1 MSAERVDELWSWYLE
16 GELDAAG
23 MQELQTLLESQ
34 PGQIARAADVYEIH
48 RLLGMVH
55 QTQSAG
61 TFARATRERL
71 QNDREAFV
79 GSLKERL
86 RAVAPERPPRSHALP
101 FVAAAAAL
109 VAAVFLIQLLKSP
122 VNPVGDGAKN
132 SAATPARPVAT
143 LVRVERARWEP
154 DVTLVEGQ
162 RLEPGALRLGN
173 GRAVLLFDNG
183 AVVAAK
189 GPTDLE
195 LESRGSVRLLQGRI
209 TVRAE
214 GDAAG
219 FTVRTP
225 AGDARDLGTEFS
237 VAVAINGASEV
248 HVRQGEVAWLP
259 KADEPPSRVLHAG
272 EAARF
277 DSVKE
282 AQGHQVV
289 FAMQSL
295 DDFLQQV
302 SASIPPEKPS
312 AYEGFAYGAGVTK
325 PEAAGGG
332 VGWNGPWRLRR
343 GAELTREVD
352 TNDAMAILPGSLQE
366 PSPVDVHGGALEFQP
381 GYSIRVRQLAE
392 PIDLG
397 RDAVYYLSFRLRRLS
412 GTVAGMREPPHF
424 RLTLRKEG
432 DFWGPSIGTGLPAS
446 GHPTLQ
452 LHSRDTYA
460 SPVDIAS
467 DVTTLWVMKIVA
479 RRTQPDEAFLKV
491 FKPGEELTPL
501 EPAPWTVVTDRFNFS
516 GVVDLVVLTGSGP
529 GKYVFDELRVG
540 RTWDSV
546 VRKD

>member
-1 MSAERVDELWSWYLE
+1 MSAERVNELWSSYLE

-34 PGQIARAADVYEIH
+34 PGQTARAADLYEIH

-55 QTQSAG
+55 QPQSAE

-71 QNDREAFV
+71 QSDREAFV

-86 RAVAPERPPRSHALP
+86 RSVTPEKRRSWRGLP
-101 FVAAAAAL
+101 FVAGAAAL
-109 VAAVFLIQLLKSP
+109 IAAVLLIQILKLP
-122 VNPVGDGAKN
+122 ANPLGDGAKT
-132 SAATPARPVAT
+132 SVATPARPVAT

-189 GPTDLE
+189 GPTDLD

-259 KADEPPSRVLHAG
+259 KADAPPSRILHAG
-272 EAARF
+272 EASRF

-282 AQGHQVV
+282 EQGHPIV

-295 DDFLQQV
+295 DDFLSQL
-302 SASIPPEKPS
+302 SSSIPPAKAS
-312 AYEGFAYGAGVTK
+312 AYEGFAYGAGESK

-332 VGWNGPWRLRR
+332 QGWAGPWRLRC
-343 GAELTREVD
+343 GDEVTREAD
-352 TNDAMAILPGSLQE
+352 TNSAMMFVPQSLQE

-381 GYSIRVRQLAE
+381 GYSIRVRKLEEA
-392 PIDLG
+392 IDLG
-397 RDAVYYLSFRLRRLS
+397 RDAVYYLSFRLRRES
-412 GTVAGMREPPHF
+412 GAAEGIRDPVHF
-424 RLTLRKEG
+424 RLTLRKDG
-432 DFWGPSIGTGLPAS
+432 DFWGPSLGIGLPAS

-460 SPVDIAS
+460 SPIEIGPEM
-467 DVTTLWVMKIVA
+467 TTLWVLKIVA
-479 RRTQPDEAFLKV
+479 RRAEPDEAFLKV
-491 FKPGEELTPL
+491 FKPGEELSAF
-501 EPAPWTVVTDRFNFS
+501 EPAPWSVVTDRFNFS

-529 GKYVFDELRVG
+529 GKYLFDELRVG

-546 VRKD
+546 VRKE